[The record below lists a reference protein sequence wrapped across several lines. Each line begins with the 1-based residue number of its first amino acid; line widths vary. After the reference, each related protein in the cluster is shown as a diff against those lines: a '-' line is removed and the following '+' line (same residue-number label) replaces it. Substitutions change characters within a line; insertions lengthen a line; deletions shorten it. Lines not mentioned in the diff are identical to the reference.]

1 MVGIPIGIIIGFV
14 GWFMLRYIVT
24 SFYTVNQ
31 NERAVKTSFG
41 RAQRLGKATTL
52 TLPMAEALR
61 PDEGERYAW
70 PQLHVIRPGGPYFK
84 WPSAAA
90 RMQQCEGQYTLLC
103 PPVISGKP
111 RASLS

>member
-41 RAQRLGKATTL
+41 RAQRLGSATTL
-52 TLPMAEALR
+52 ALPMAEALR

-84 WPSAAA
+84 
-90 RMQQCEGQYTLLC
+90 
-103 PPVISGKP
+103 
-111 RASLS
+111 

>member
-52 TLPMAEALR
+52 ELPMSRGVATR
-61 PDEGERYAW
+61 
-70 PQLHVIRPGGPYFK
+70 
-84 WPSAAA
+84 
-90 RMQQCEGQYTLLC
+90 
-103 PPVISGKP
+103 
-111 RASLS
+111 